1 MAHSFL
7 TEPEPSPETQALYD
21 GDIGQVGYVMNL
33 SRMWAHNPRL
43 HDGLFDLVAECFGA
57 AGLSFRDRGILI
69 SAAASTM
76 GDPYCSLAWGNRLA
90 AASDAT
96 VAAGVLRGDDSGL
109 DERERAL
116 ARWARRVARDPNA
129 TTARDLA
136 PLRAVGYD
144 DAQVLAITTF
154 VALRLAFSTVNDALG
169 AVPDDELKEG
179 VPPQVRAAVTWGRA

>member
-43 HDGLFDLVAECFGA
+43 HDGLFDLVAECFEA
-57 AGLSFRDRGILI
+57 AGLSFRDRGVLI

-129 TTARDLA
+129 TTAHDVA

-169 AVPDDELKEG
+169 AVPDDELKAAAS
-179 VPPQVRAAVTWGRA
+179 PQVRAAVTWGRA

>member
-69 SAAASTM
+69 SAAASTI

-116 ARWARRVARDPNA
+116 ARWARHVARDPNA

-169 AVPDDELKEG
+169 AVPDDELKAAAA
-179 VPPQVRAAVTWGRA
+179 PQVRAAVTWGRA

>member
-43 HDGLFDLVAECFGA
+43 HDGLFDLVAECFEA
-57 AGLSFRDRGILI
+57 AGLSFRDRGVLI

-109 DERERAL
+109 DQRERAL

-129 TTARDLA
+129 TTPHDVA

-169 AVPDDELKEG
+169 AVPDDELKAAAS
-179 VPPQVRAAVTWGRA
+179 PQVRAAVTWGRA

>member
-43 HDGLFDLVAECFGA
+43 HDGLFDLVAECFEA
-57 AGLSFRDRGILI
+57 AGLSFRDRGVLI

-109 DERERAL
+109 DQRERAL

-129 TTARDLA
+129 TTTHDVA

-169 AVPDDELKEG
+169 AVPDDELKAAAS
-179 VPPQVRAAVTWGRA
+179 PQVRAAVTWGRA